1 VTPAPARRGEAAALL
16 ALALLLLV
24 AVAHGQAP
32 RRLYHRVTIEQ
43 LAAGRVPWPYAQL
56 IGRVRMV
63 RTEQDGD
70 LHIKLTGTTAFVVLE
85 VIPEMPL
92 ARPTVGARIRDWG
105 IPRVDKEHGWWELH
119 PLLGWEAAP

>member
-1 VTPAPARRGEAAALL
+1 DGDDSPSGPVSAVPASRCASTFQGVPGAQEAGGCLRHSPFV

-85 VIPEMPL
+85 VI
-92 ARPTVGARIRDWG
+92 
-105 IPRVDKEHGWWELH
+105 
-119 PLLGWEAAP
+119 